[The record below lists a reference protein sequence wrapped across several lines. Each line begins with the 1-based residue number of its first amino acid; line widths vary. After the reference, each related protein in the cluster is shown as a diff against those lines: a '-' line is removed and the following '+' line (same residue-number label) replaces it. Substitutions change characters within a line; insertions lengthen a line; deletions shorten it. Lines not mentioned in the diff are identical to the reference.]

1 MTISE
6 DDRKNLINYR
16 IGQSQQAV
24 DDVKFLIEHKKFSIA
39 VNRIYYGIFYALS
52 ALAIKHE
59 FNTSKHQQLIG
70 WFNKN
75 FVNEGIIDSNISAIV
90 HKAFSKRSKSDY
102 AVFTEFKQEEVTEML
117 DEMEC
122 FLEVIEKL
130 IAK

>member
-6 DDRKNLINYR
+6 DDRKNLVNYR
-16 IGQSQQAV
+16 IGQSRQAV
-24 DDVKFLIEHKKFSIA
+24 EDIKFLIEHKKFSIA

-75 FVNEGIIDSNISAIV
+75 FVNEGLIDANISAIV

-102 AVFTEFKQEEVTEML
+102 AVFTEFKLEEVTEMFE
-117 DEMEC
+117 EMKC
-122 FLEVIEKL
+122 FLTAIEK
-130 IAK
+130 IIFK